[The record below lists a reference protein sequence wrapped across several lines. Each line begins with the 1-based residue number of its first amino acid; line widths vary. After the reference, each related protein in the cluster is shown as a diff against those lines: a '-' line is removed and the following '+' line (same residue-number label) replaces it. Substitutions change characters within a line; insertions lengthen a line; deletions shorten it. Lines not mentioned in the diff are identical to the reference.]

1 MALRHQITTW
11 TVWQLAERKIRYG
24 NTNVV
29 EEDRGSSEFCSR
41 LFEREKGGEREGR
54 QRGQLGNIKGI
65 KNTKRVKSS
74 CGDYIQKYMNC
85 GVMRREAWNNSQE
98 FDSDLVGECQEGIDR
113 FL

>member
-1 MALRHQITTW
+1 M
-11 TVWQLAERKIRYG
+11 
-24 NTNVV
+24 V

-74 CGDYIQKYMNC
+74 CGDYI
-85 GVMRREAWNNSQE
+85 
-98 FDSDLVGECQEGIDR
+98 
-113 FL
+113 